1 MFTLPNFIAF
11 RADIDEEI
19 VNNLNKVAKHNDFLI
34 GHNRTVQSIKENSDI
49 MLCYSR
55 CENMP
60 YGALINNE
68 AVLENLA
75 IADLLK
81 KIVVE
86 LKQPKY
92 SVDVQQYVQH
102 TIKTLTNSWST

>member
-11 RADIDEEI
+11 HADIDEEI
-19 VNNLNKVAKHNDFLI
+19 INNLNKIAERDNFAI
-34 GHNRTVQSIKENSDI
+34 GHNRTVRSVKENSDI
-49 MLCYSR
+49 MLCYGK
-55 CENMP
+55 CENLP

-68 AVLENLA
+68 AVLENPV

-81 KIVVE
+81 KIVE

-92 SVDVQQYVQH
+92 SVDMQQYVQH
-102 TIKTLTNSWST
+102 TIKTLTNSWSM

>member
-11 RADIDEEI
+11 RADIDAGI
-19 VNNLNKVAKHNDFLI
+19 INNLNKVAKHNDFLI

-49 MLCYSR
+49 MLCYGK

-60 YGALINNE
+60 YGALINND
-68 AVLENLA
+68 AVLTTPA
-75 IADLLK
+75 IMDLLK

-92 SVDVQQYVQH
+92 SVDMQQYVQH
-102 TIKTLTNSWST
+102 TIKILTNSWSM